1 MSEEVK
7 DEVKELSLDPSTYK
21 PQNNFVNSLLTDLY
35 QITMTYAYFKNNHC
49 NQNACFDLF
58 FRKCP
63 FKGEY
68 CIFGGLDDV
77 LRFLNTFGYTKK
89 DIEMLQ
95 DRFPSWDKKFWEYLS
110 NINGNELI
118 VYAQKEGS
126 VCFPR
131 IPLLR
136 IEGPVA
142 VCQLIE
148 TTLLNLVNY
157 ASLVTTNACRIRQ
170 AAGSN
175 KSLLEFGLRRAQGPD
190 GSMSASKYAYIG
202 GFNGT
207 SNVLAGLMNNI
218 PIKGTHAHS
227 FVSSFTGLD
236 MLDKD
241 CLNVLP
247 FSIFSAKSQTIY
259 M

>member
-1 MSEEVK
+1 MAQIGDDTESKE
-7 DEVKELSLDPSTYK
+7 DETAVRSLDPEVYK
-21 PQNNFVNSLLTDLY
+21 PQNNFVTALLTDLY
-35 QITMTYAYFKNNHC
+35 QITMTYAYWKNNHAT
-49 NQNACFDLF
+49 QNAVFDLF

-68 CIFGGLDDV
+68 AVFGGLDDV
-77 LRFLNTFGYTKK
+77 LRFLNTFGYSKE
-89 DIEMLQ
+89 DIASLSA
-95 DRFPSWDKKFWEYLS
+95 RFPTWDKKFWEYLS
-110 NINGNELI
+110 GINGKELT

-126 VCFPR
+126 ICFPR

-170 AAGSN
+170 AVGDK

-207 SNVLAGLMNNI
+207 SNVQAGILNNI

-227 FVSSFTGLD
+227 FVSSFASLD
-236 MLDKD
+236 VLDKD
-241 CLNVLP
+241 CMKVLP
-247 FSIFSAKSQTIY
+247 FS
-259 M
+259 